1 MLDDLDLDIPEA
13 GPPPKKPANRGF
25 ITIVAVMGGL
35 MLLAL
40 LAMVYYAMVVLP
52 QQRAALPQATPA
64 VELTETQIVAEIQAT
79 SSAQPTNTGT
89 PEPSSTNT
97 PRPTA
102 TETLVPTQI
111 TPIFTSA
118 AQAQAAENDATATV
132 HALLTQ
138 AALAQTEAV
147 AGTPETGEAASGE
160 ASATPT
166 ATVTPSALP
175 QSGFADEVGVPGL
188 LAAAAMLLFL
198 IFTARRLRTA

>member
-64 VELTETQIVAEIQAT
+64 LELTETQIVAEIQAT
-79 SSAQPTNTGT
+79 GSAQPTNTGT

-111 TPIFTSA
+111 TPIFTSV
-118 AQAQAAENDATATV
+118 AQAAENDATATV

-147 AGTPETGEAASGE
+147 AGTPEAGEAASGE

>member
-79 SSAQPTNTGT
+79 GSAQPTNTGT

-118 AQAQAAENDATATV
+118 AQAAENDATATV

-147 AGTPETGEAASGE
+147 AGTPEAGEAASGE